1 MKAKNGQV
9 VTIEYRGTLDSGEE
23 FDASKNHGRPLT
35 FTLGEGQVISG
46 FEKAVEGMEVGE
58 KKSFRL
64 ESGEAYGDRRDDLII
79 DFPKSQVEDSEVSL
93 EVGAQIG
100 LQTPQG
106 PIPATIAEVGDETV
120 KIDANHPLAGQPLN
134 FEIELVSAEDTPAD
148 EPSEAGA
155 PPS

>member
-1 MKAKNGQV
+1 MKAKNGQT

-35 FTLGEGQVISG
+35 FTLGEGQVIPG
-46 FEKAVEGMEVGE
+46 FESAVEGMEVGE

-64 ESGEAYGDRRDDLII
+64 EASEAYGDRRDDLII

-106 PIPATIAEVGDETV
+106 PIPATIADVGEESV

-134 FEIELVSAEDTPAD
+134 FEIELVSAEDA
-148 EPSEAGA
+148 SEAA
-155 PPS
+155 AESVPPAQ